1 MTQQL
6 GNTVHIT
13 SATQVRLSRMA
24 LWEYD
29 EIVFTVR
36 MLQYAILIQIYSTF
50 LSLFLPPN
58 FDINLFHNNISG
70 ITLSH
75 TKFMTDHLVVTA
87 LP

>member
-13 SATQVRLSRMA
+13 SATQVPWSRMA

-29 EIVFTVR
+29 EILFTMR
-36 MLQYAILIQIYSTF
+36 IFQYAILIQVYSTY

-58 FDINLFHNNISG
+58 SDINLFHNNIFG
-70 ITLSH
+70 TTLSH
-75 TKFMTDHLVVTA
+75 TNS
-87 LP
+87 